1 MTARKYADLYKA
13 SSAPKADE
21 AAKDKALVSE
31 LIKALQGKIKDP
43 ELARKAAEILSEWV
57 NKNSSDKKK

>member
-1 MTARKYADLYKA
+1 MTARKYANLYKA
-13 SSAPKADE
+13 SSQPDKDE
-21 AAKDKALVSE
+21 AATNKAMVQE

-57 NKNSSDKKK
+57 NKSSSK

>member
-1 MTARKYADLYKA
+1 MTARKYANLYKA
-13 SSAPKADE
+13 SSQTDKDE
-21 AAKDKALVSE
+21 AATNKAMVQE

-57 NKNSSDKKK
+57 NKSSSK